1 MKYTKVADV
10 KDPKG
15 NWGDDNGTDFF
26 IPNDWNDGRPY
37 KLYMNEQ
44 INIPTGIKV
53 LVERGKTLKM
63 DNKSGVAVKKG
74 LLVGATIVDPS
85 YRGVVHIN
93 LHKASKG
100 SQDEFDSERGEWYT
114 ILTAGEKICQGLI
127 LACSDESWE
136 ALSNEDYDEQGG
148 ITERGANGFGNG
160 TGQN

>member
-10 KDPKG
+10 KNPKG

-26 IPNDWNDGRPY
+26 IPNDWNNGESM
-37 KLYMNEQ
+37 KLYIGQQ

-53 LVERGKTLKM
+53 LVPNGWTLKM

-100 SQDEFDSERGEWYT
+100 LDDIFDSEANNWYT
-114 ILTAGEKICQGLI
+114 VLTPGEKICQGLI
-127 LACSDESWE
+127 LRCSEENWE
-136 ALSNEDYDEQGG
+136 ELSNEDYDNYGG
-148 ITERGANGFGNG
+148 TTERGSKGFGNG